1 MSYKVIIG
9 NNFLNN
15 NPTGVYLFGRKL
27 FSINKEK
34 EFPYISCKI
43 IDDQN
48 NIFIE
53 IYKNKIIF
61 SHYSVSVKKN
71 TKEHILLLN
80 QEGEILLESR
90 VVDRKT
96 LIVSGIFS
104 SKNMGCIITQ
114 NYILLTNGKRIM
126 HSKIDS
132 NNGSVTITDEGIRA
146 IS

>member
-15 NPTGVYLFGRKL
+15 NPTGVYLFERKL
-27 FSINKEK
+27 FSINKEND
-34 EFPYISCKI
+34 FPYISCKI
-43 IDDQN
+43 NDDRN
-48 NIFIE
+48 NNFIE

-61 SHYSVSVKKN
+61 SHASVSVKKN
-71 TKEHILLLN
+71 TKDHILLLN
-80 QEGEILLESR
+80 PEGEILIESR

-104 SKNMGCIITQ
+104 SKNMTCIITQ
-114 NYILLTNGKRIM
+114 NYIFLTNGKRIM

-132 NNGSVTITDEGIRA
+132 NNGDVTITDEGIRP